1 MSIFPDKKI
10 GIIWDKHS
18 SHYSEE
24 VLEFIERC
32 NSDKLTHTRIV
43 HELVDEGLTPII
55 QVPDVAVK
63 KVFKSTVKK
72 KYHHYRSGL
81 AVNIGQKVSV
91 SREKVVEFVLDAIR
105 EINDNNNEHQFITD
119 AFKRC
124 GLNPWSQNK
133 SLEAFQQHLDKLE
146 SNDVLRA
153 MLLNQNA
160 LDLIQ

>member
-1 MSIFPDKKI
+1 M
-10 GIIWDKHS
+10 
-18 SHYSEE
+18 
-24 VLEFIERC
+24 
-32 NSDKLTHTRIV
+32 
-43 HELVDEGLTPII
+43 
-55 QVPDVAVK
+55 
-63 KVFKSTVKK
+63 
-72 KYHHYRSGL
+72 
-81 AVNIGQKVSV
+81 
-91 SREKVVEFVLDAIR
+91 EFVLDAIR